1 MLQLDDNLYLMSFC
15 TLIYLFAGWG
25 MNTVGRSYMLVTSGS
40 LWVNFAIRWINTHGC
55 FISQEKMI
63 VSAMEGQ

>member
-1 MLQLDDNLYLMSFC
+1 MD
-15 TLIYLFAGWG
+15 TLR
-25 MNTVGRSYMLVTSGS
+25 RSYMLVTSGS
-40 LWVNFAIRWINTHGC
+40 LLFNFAIRWINTHGC